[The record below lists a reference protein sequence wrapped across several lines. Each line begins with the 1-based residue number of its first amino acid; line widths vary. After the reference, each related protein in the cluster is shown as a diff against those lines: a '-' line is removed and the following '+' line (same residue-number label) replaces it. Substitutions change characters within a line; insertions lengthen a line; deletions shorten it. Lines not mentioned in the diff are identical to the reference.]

1 MRELTFLVW
10 VPADVLMLSSLLKY
24 GEIVWLE
31 KLLMYYRVHSS
42 NLSVKES
49 IPERLALFNYM
60 KKKGIKKHST
70 DLILFRVLF
79 WIKWILQQENLS
91 SKIINW
97 RYRKVI
103 LSVLL
108 NIIKISIRLDFWKI
122 LFKRLLK

>member
-1 MRELTFLVW
+1 M
-10 VPADVLMLSSLLKY
+10 A
-24 GEIVWLE
+24 E
-31 KLLMYYRVHSS
+31 KSLMYYRVHAS

-79 WIKWILQQENLS
+79 WVKWILQQENLS